1 MPADLKRIMIAPDS
15 FKGSL
20 SASQAAAAMRLG
32 ILRVLPQAD
41 IVCYPMADGGEGTLD
56 SILAALG
63 GERRQLEVSA
73 ASGGKMVAEYGVL
86 QQAGKSV
93 AIIEAAQVVG
103 LTLPQT
109 ASVSVMQR
117 SSVGLGE
124 LLRHALDAGI
134 RHFMIGLGGS
144 GTNDGGAGL
153 LQGLGLQLL
162 DCEGQSLLPT
172 PEGLMPLAVIDSA
185 NLDPRLADSQIQI
198 LSDVDNI
205 LCGPQGATYVFGPQ
219 KGVQSGQL
227 HALDASLKR
236 YASLLEQQNRPCLSL
251 QAGTGAAGG
260 LGFALQWLGGAYR
273 SGAETLLQLYD
284 FDRALQNADWVI
296 TGEGRSDRQTLHGKA
311 PWVVA
316 QHAARAGVPT
326 VLVSGAI
333 TEDARAQLESQFMAC
348 YMLTNA
354 TITPDMAMRDAAKL
368 LAERTAQAISGCLTP

>member
-1 MPADLKRIMIAPDS
+1 MTAGLKRILIAPDS

-56 SILAALG
+56 SILATLG

-73 ASGGKMVAEYGVL
+73 ASGGKIVAEYGVL
-86 QQAGKSV
+86 QQADKSV
-93 AIIEAAQVVG
+93 AIIEAARVVG

-109 ASVSVMQR
+109 TSVSVMQR
-117 SSVGLGE
+117 STLGLGE

-134 RHFMIGLGGS
+134 RRFMVGIGGS
-144 GTNDGGAGL
+144 ATNDGGAGL

-162 DCEGQSLLPT
+162 DCEGQSLPPT
-172 PEGLMPLAVIDSA
+172 PEGLVPLAVIDA
-185 NLDPRLADSQIQI
+185 THLDPRLADSQIQI

-296 TGEGRSDRQTLHGKA
+296 TGEGRSDRQTLAGKA

-316 QHAARAGVPT
+316 QHATRAGVPA
-326 VLVSGAI
+326 VLVSGTI
-333 TEDARAQLESQFMAC
+333 DDDARAQLESQFRAC
-348 YMLTNA
+348 YTLTNA

-368 LAERTAQAISGCLTP
+368 LAERAAEAISRCLIP

>member
-1 MPADLKRIMIAPDS
+1 MTAGLKRILIAPDS

-63 GERRQLEVSA
+63 GERRQLEVNA
-73 ASGGKMVAEYGVL
+73 ASGGKIVVEYGIL

-109 ASVSVMQR
+109 ASVTVMQR
-117 SSVGLGE
+117 STLGLGE

-134 RHFMIGLGGS
+134 RYFMVGIGGS
-144 GTNDGGAGL
+144 ATNDGGAGL

-162 DCEGQSLLPT
+162 DCEGQSLPPT
-172 PEGLMPLAVIDSA
+172 PEGLAPLAVIDA
-185 NLDPRLADSQIQI
+185 THLDQRLADCQIQI

-219 KGVQSGQL
+219 KGVQPQQL

-236 YASLLEQQNRPCLSL
+236 YARLLEQQNRPGLSL

-260 LGFALQWLGGAYR
+260 LGFTLQWLGGVYR

-284 FDRALQNADWVI
+284 FDHALQNAGWVI
-296 TGEGRSDRQTLHGKA
+296 TGEGRSDRQTLSGKA

-316 QHAARAGVPT
+316 QHAARAGVPA

-333 TEDARAQLESQFMAC
+333 AEDARAPLESQFRAC
-348 YMLTNA
+348 HMLTSS
-354 TITPDMAMRDAAKL
+354 TITADMAMRDAAKL
-368 LAERTAQAISGCLTP
+368 LAERTAEAMSGYLMQ